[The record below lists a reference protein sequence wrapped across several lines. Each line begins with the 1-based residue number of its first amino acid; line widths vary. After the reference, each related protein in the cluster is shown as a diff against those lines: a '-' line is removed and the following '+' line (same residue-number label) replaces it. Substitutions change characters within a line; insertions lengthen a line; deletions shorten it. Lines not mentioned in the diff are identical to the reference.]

1 VPVRCC
7 RDKTAEEADMEKEVE
22 ELRAADIVS
31 PVSHLQCACA
41 CCCRDKTSE
50 EADMEKE
57 VEELRV
63 RLEGLKELTPG
74 ETDTINELAGE
85 LDEKEKALYR
95 LQVRALAA
103 WAAAV
108 CALFS
113 AVVEDGCFHVVSVVW
128 SAC

>member
-1 VPVRCC
+1 
-7 RDKTAEEADMEKEVE
+7 MEKEVE
-22 ELRAADIVS
+22 ELHAADLVS
-31 PVSHLQCACA
+31 PVSHLMIAPA
-41 CCCRDKTSE
+41 RCCRDKTSE

-95 LQVRALAA
+95 LQVRWSAA
-103 WAAAV
+103 GV
-108 CALFS
+108 GVVGSCECS
-113 AVVEDGCFHVVSVVW
+113 AVVIRVWAASPRQADGRSCLGCLGCCV
-128 SAC
+128 A